1 MGLPE
6 QKTWAP
12 YVVRK
17 IIPRNDAP
25 AYASMQHALTYAE
38 ADSMANDF
46 TVASDTAIYKL
57 LGARKREPNITEIAK
72 ELAAKLSSL
81 VEALEPECQEDT
93 EVHIPHNCVVEAKA
107 VLEQYFRITPSKRG

>member
-1 MGLPE
+1 MTKQNE
-6 QKTWAP
+6 TWAP

-38 ADSMANDF
+38 ADSIANDF

-57 LGARKREPNITEIAK
+57 LGARKREPNITEVAK
-72 ELAAKLSSL
+72 ELATKLSSL

-93 EVHIPHNCVVEAKA
+93 EIPIPHNRVIDAKA
-107 VLEQYFRITPSKRG
+107 ALAQYFRVTPLKKGD